1 MLGEENNTFYYRI
14 ITTRRSK
21 TVLNTGL
28 CCLPLKKVF
37 FWLVVTSLAAEL
49 SLTTLNLDFQLLL

>member
-37 FWLVVTSLAAEL
+37 FWQVVTSLAAEL
-49 SLTTLNLDFQLLL
+49 DHVEP

>member
-1 MLGEENNTFYYRI
+1 MLGEENNAFYYTI

-21 TVLNTGL
+21 TVRNTGL

-37 FWLVVTSLAAEL
+37 FWQVVTFLAAEL
-49 SLTTLNLDFQLLL
+49 DHVEP